1 MPALVGQ
8 RAGSNGKKE
17 VHSPDDRYEGLH
29 TQEPHDIFILLSPS
43 KPSHILTSSTFSSHR
58 PVQSALLISHSPI
71 VGLLSMSPPSHMCN
85 YQVMC
90 CVIDMKIWKTN
101 SSFHAR
107 LTLFSMIFDVCC
119 FWVWRSKVPSCDKS
133 VVLNT
138 FDFGTSWA
146 LMRPTC
152 WTPWTSVISFQSC

>member
-1 MPALVGQ
+1 MPPWVGQ
-8 RAGSNGKKE
+8 RVGSNGKKE

-29 TQEPHDIFILLSPS
+29 TQETHDIFILLSPS

-58 PVQSALLISHSPI
+58 PIQSALLISHSPI
-71 VGLLSMSPPSHMCN
+71 VGLSWLH
-85 YQVMC
+85 QVI
-90 CVIDMKIWKTN
+90 CVITKSCVGVDMKIWKTN

-119 FWVWRSKVPSCDKS
+119 FWVWRSKVAYCDKS

-138 FDFGTSWA
+138 FDFGKSWA
-146 LMRPTC
+146 LMRPTR
-152 WTPWTSVISFQSC
+152 WTPWSSVISFQSC